1 MKLLVKHTVNV
12 SLSRRM
18 VDGKPAQRRVVTG

>member
-18 VDGKPAQRRVVTG
+18 VDGKPVQRSVVPG